1 MSVSAE
7 PLPWHSQTDRL
18 KRLIAQAPPAKAHGY
33 AARRIGKGRCR
44 IVVSVKAK
52 TFAAITALAEAEG
65 TTASDIVRRLVTKAL
80 ARTARQLASATE
92 D

>member
-7 PLPWHSQTDRL
+7 PAPQPGPSDRL
-18 KRLIAQAPPAKAHGY
+18 KRL
-33 AARRIGKGRCR
+33 

-52 TFAAITALAEAEG
+52 TFAQITALAEAEG
-65 TTASDIVRRLVTKAL
+65 TTTSDIVRRLVTKAL
-80 ARTARQLASATE
+80 ARTARQLAME